1 MPAAYPLGVDAAAPQ
16 SRATR
21 VQTLLILGALSAF
34 GPLSIDMYLPALPGL
49 AHDLGDPPSA
59 VQVTL
64 TTCLA
69 GLAVGQILAGPVSD
83 ARGRRP
89 VGLAGLLAF
98 TVASALCAAAP
109 SIPVLAGLRL
119 LQGLGGA
126 AAIVIARAVV
136 RDRYSGV
143 AAARYFAILT
153 LVNGLAPVLAPII
166 GGQLLR
172 VTSWRGV
179 FLVLTGL
186 GARAA
191 GRDRARGC
199 ARRCR
204 RSAGTPAACA
214 TRWPRS
220 PAWAATAGSSATRC
234 RSRSGFAAMFAYI
247 SGSPFV
253 LQDIYGASPQQFAAV
268 FAVNS
273 LGIMAAGRVSAQLV
287 GRIAPQRL
295 LLAGLALN
303 VGAGLALLAVVVAGV
318 GGVVAVLVPLF
329 AVASSIGLILPNATA
344 LALELHPDAA
354 GSASGAIGTAQFAV
368 AAALAP
374 LVGAGG
380 TQTALPMALVIAGC
394 GVAALAVRPRRA

>member
-1 MPAAYPLGVDAAAPQ
+1 MDAAAPQ
-16 SRATR
+16 SRAGR

-49 AHDLGDPPSA
+49 ARDLGDAPSA

-69 GLAVGQILAGPVSD
+69 GLAAGQILAGPVSD

-89 VGLAGLLAF
+89 VALAGLLTF
-98 TVASALCAAAP
+98 TLASALCAVAP
-109 SIPVLAGLRL
+109 SIPALAALRL

-126 AAIVIARAVV
+126 AAIVVARAVV

-143 AAARYFAILT
+143 AAARYFAVLT
-153 LVNGLAPVLAPII
+153 LVNGLAPVLAPIV

-179 FLVLTGL
+179 FGVLSGL
-186 GARAA
+186 GVVLLGATAAWLRETLPPERRRTGGLRDTLATFARLS
-191 GRDRARGC
+191 RDRRFTGYAL
-199 ARRCR
+199 AL
-204 RSAGTPAACA
+204 AL
-214 TRWPRS
+214 
-220 PAWAATAGSSATRC
+220 
-234 RSRSGFAAMFAYI
+234 GFAAMFAYI

-253 LQDIYGASPQQFAAV
+253 LQDIYGATPQQFSAV

-273 LGIMAAGRVSAQLV
+273 LGIMAAGRVSAGLV
-287 GRIAPQRL
+287 GRHPPQRL

-303 VGAGLALLAVVVAGV
+303 VAGGLALLAVVAAGV
-318 GGVVAVLVPLF
+318 GGIAAVLVPLF

-344 LALELHPDAA
+344 LALELHPEAA
-354 GSASGAIGTAQFAV
+354 GSASGAIGVAQFAV
-368 AAALAP
+368 AAAVAP

-380 TQTALPMALVIAGC
+380 SATALPMALVIAGC
-394 GVAALAVRPRRA
+394 GVAALAVLPRHA

>member
-1 MPAAYPLGVDAAAPQ
+1 
-16 SRATR
+16 

-69 GLAVGQILAGPVSD
+69 GLAAGQILAGPVSD

-89 VGLAGLLAF
+89 VALAGLLAF
-98 TVASALCAAAP
+98 TLASVLCAVSP

-119 LQGLGGA
+119 AQGLGGA

-172 VTSWRGV
+172 VTTWRGV

-186 GARAA
+186 GVVLLVATGAWLRETLPPERRRTGGLRDTLATFARL
-191 GRDRARGC
+191 GRDRRFTGYALSL
-199 ARRCR
+199 AL
-204 RSAGTPAACA
+204 
-214 TRWPRS
+214 
-220 PAWAATAGSSATRC
+220 
-234 RSRSGFAAMFAYI
+234 GFAAMFAYI

-253 LQDIYGASPQQFAAV
+253 LQDIYGASPQQFSAI

-287 GRIAPQRL
+287 GRTAPQRL
-295 LLAGLALN
+295 LLAGLAVN
-303 VGAGLALLAVVVAGV
+303 VTGGLVLVAVVAAGA
-318 GGVVAVLVPLF
+318 GGVVAVLIPLF

-344 LALELHPDAA
+344 LALELHPEAA

-374 LVGAGG
+374 LVGVGG
-380 TQTALPMALVIAGC
+380 AHTALPMALVIAGC
-394 GVAALAVRPRRA
+394 GLAALAVLPRRA

>member
-1 MPAAYPLGVDAAAPQ
+1 MPAAPPQ
-16 SRATR
+16 SRAAR

-34 GPLSIDMYLPALPGL
+34 GPLSIDMYLPALPRL

-69 GLAVGQILAGPVSD
+69 GLAAGQILAGPVSD

-89 VGLAGLLAF
+89 VALAGLLAF
-98 TVASALCAAAP
+98 TLASALCALAP
-109 SIPVLAGLRL
+109 TIGVLAGLRL
-119 LQGLGGA
+119 AQGLGGA

-172 VTSWRGV
+172 VTTWRGV
-179 FLVLTGL
+179 FGVLTAL
-186 GARAA
+186 GAGLLAA
-191 GRDRARGC
+191 TAAWLRETLPAERRRTGGLRDTLATFARLGRDRRFCGYALSL
-199 ARRCR
+199 AL
-204 RSAGTPAACA
+204 
-214 TRWPRS
+214 
-220 PAWAATAGSSATRC
+220 
-234 RSRSGFAAMFAYI
+234 GFAAMFAYI

-253 LQDIYGASPQQFAAV
+253 LQDIYGASPQQFSAV

-273 LGIMAAGRVSAQLV
+273 LGIMAAGRLSAHLV

-295 LLAGLALN
+295 LHAGLALN
-303 VGAGLALLAVVVAGV
+303 VAGGLALLAGVAAGA
-318 GGVVAVLVPLF
+318 GIVAVLIPLF

-344 LALELHPDAA
+344 LALELHPEAA

-368 AAALAP
+368 AAAIAP

-380 TQTALPMALVIAGC
+380 AGTALPMALAIAGC
-394 GVAALAVRPRRA
+394 GVAALAVLPRRA

>member
-1 MPAAYPLGVDAAAPQ
+1 VDAAAPQ
-16 SRATR
+16 SRAAR

-49 AHDLGDPPSA
+49 ARDFGVRPPA
-59 VQVTL
+59 VQATL

-69 GLAVGQILAGPVSD
+69 GLALGQILAGPVSD

-89 VGLAGLLAF
+89 VALAGLLAF
-98 TVASALCAAAP
+98 TLASVLCAVSP

-119 LQGLGGA
+119 AQGLGGA

-143 AAARYFAILT
+143 AAARYFAVLT
-153 LVNGLAPVLAPII
+153 LVNGLAPVLAPLI

-172 VTSWRGV
+172 VTTWRGV
-179 FLVLTGL
+179 FGVLTGL
-186 GARAA
+186 GVVLLAATAAWLRETLPPERRHTGGLRTTLATFARL
-191 GRDRARGC
+191 GRDRRFTGYAFSL
-199 ARRCR
+199 AL
-204 RSAGTPAACA
+204 A
-214 TRWPRS
+214 
-220 PAWAATAGSSATRC
+220 
-234 RSRSGFAAMFAYI
+234 FAAMFAYI

-253 LQDIYGASPQQFAAV
+253 LQDIYGASPQQFSAV

-287 GRIAPQRL
+287 GRVAPQRL
-295 LLAGLALN
+295 LLAGLAVN
-303 VGAGLALLAVVVAGV
+303 VTGGLVLVAVVAAGT
-318 GGVVAVLVPLF
+318 GGVVAVLIPLF

-344 LALELHPDAA
+344 LALELHPEAA

-374 LVGAGG
+374 LVGVGG
-380 TQTALPMALVIAGC
+380 AHTALPMALVIAGC
-394 GVAALAVRPRRA
+394 GVAALAVLPRRA

>member
-1 MPAAYPLGVDAAAPQ
+1 VPAAPPQ
-16 SRATR
+16 SRAAR

-69 GLAVGQILAGPVSD
+69 GLAAGQILAGPVSD

-89 VGLAGLLAF
+89 VALAGLLAF
-98 TVASALCAAAP
+98 TLASVLCAVSP

-119 LQGLGGA
+119 AQGLGGA

-143 AAARYFAILT
+143 AAARYFAVLT
-153 LVNGLAPVLAPII
+153 LVNGLAPVLAPLI

-172 VTSWRGV
+172 VTTWRGV
-179 FLVLTGL
+179 FGVLTGL
-186 GARAA
+186 GVVLLAATAAWLRETLPPERRHTGGLRTTLATFARL
-191 GRDRARGC
+191 GRDRRFTGYAFSL
-199 ARRCR
+199 AL
-204 RSAGTPAACA
+204 A
-214 TRWPRS
+214 
-220 PAWAATAGSSATRC
+220 
-234 RSRSGFAAMFAYI
+234 FAAMFAYI

-253 LQDIYGASPQQFAAV
+253 LQDIYGASPQQFSAV

-287 GRIAPQRL
+287 GRVAPQRL

-303 VGAGLALLAVVVAGV
+303 VTAGLVLVAVVAAGV
-318 GGVVAVLVPLF
+318 GGVVAVLIPLF

-344 LALELHPDAA
+344 LGLELHPEAA
-354 GSASGAIGTAQFAV
+354 GTASGAIGTAQFAV

-374 LVGAGG
+374 LVGVGG
-380 TQTALPMALVIAGC
+380 AHTALPMALVIAGC
-394 GVAALAVRPRRA
+394 GVAALAVLPRRA

>member
-1 MPAAYPLGVDAAAPQ
+1 VDAAAPH
-16 SRATR
+16 SRAQR

-49 AHDLGDPPSA
+49 ARDLGDAPSA

-69 GLAVGQILAGPVSD
+69 GLAAGQILAGPVSD

-89 VGLAGLLAF
+89 VALVGLLTF
-98 TVASALCAAAP
+98 TLASALCALAG
-109 SIPVLAGLRL
+109 SVSVLAALRL

-143 AAARYFAILT
+143 AAARYFAVLT
-153 LVNGLAPVLAPII
+153 LVNGLAPVLAPIV

-172 VTSWRGV
+172 VTSWRGT
-179 FLVLTGL
+179 FLVLSGL
-186 GARAA
+186 GVVLL
-191 GRDRARGC
+191 
-199 ARRCR
+199 
-204 RSAGTPAACA
+204 
-214 TRWPRS
+214 
-220 PAWAATAGSSATRC
+220 AATAAWLGETLPPERRRTGGLRDTLATFGRLSRDRRFTGSALALAL
-234 RSRSGFAAMFAYI
+234 GFAAMFAYI

-273 LGIMAAGRVSAQLV
+273 LGIMAAGRVSAGLV
-287 GRIAPQRL
+287 GRHPPQRL

-303 VGAGLALLAVVVAGV
+303 VTGGLALLAVVAAGA
-318 GGVVAVLVPLF
+318 GGIAAVLVPLF

-344 LALELHPDAA
+344 LALELHPEAA
-354 GSASGAIGTAQFAV
+354 GSASGAIGVAQFAV

-374 LVGAGG
+374 VVGAGG
-380 TQTALPMALVIAGC
+380 AHTALPMALVIAGC
-394 GVAALAVRPRRA
+394 GVAALAVLPRHA

>member
-1 MPAAYPLGVDAAAPQ
+1 
-16 SRATR
+16 

-69 GLAVGQILAGPVSD
+69 GLAAGQILAGPVSD

-89 VGLAGLLAF
+89 VALAGLLAF
-98 TVASALCAAAP
+98 TLASVLCAVSP

-119 LQGLGGA
+119 AQGLGGA

-172 VTSWRGV
+172 VTTWRGV

-186 GARAA
+186 GVVLLVATGAWLRETLPPECRRTGGLRDTLATFARL
-191 GRDRARGC
+191 GRDRRFTGYALSL
-199 ARRCR
+199 AL
-204 RSAGTPAACA
+204 
-214 TRWPRS
+214 
-220 PAWAATAGSSATRC
+220 
-234 RSRSGFAAMFAYI
+234 GFAAMFAYI

-253 LQDIYGASPQQFAAV
+253 LQDIYGASPQQFSAI

-287 GRIAPQRL
+287 GRTAPQRL
-295 LLAGLALN
+295 LLAGLAVN
-303 VGAGLALLAVVVAGV
+303 VTGGLVLVAVVAAGA
-318 GGVVAVLVPLF
+318 GGVVAVLIPLF

-344 LALELHPDAA
+344 LALELHPEAA

-374 LVGAGG
+374 LVGVGG
-380 TQTALPMALVIAGC
+380 AHTALPMALVIAGC
-394 GVAALAVRPRRA
+394 GLAALAVLPRRA

>member
-1 MPAAYPLGVDAAAPQ
+1 MPAAYPLRVDAAAPQ
-16 SRATR
+16 SRAAR
-21 VQTLLILGALSAF
+21 VQTILILGALSAF

-49 AHDLGDPPSA
+49 ARDFGDPPSA

-89 VGLAGLLAF
+89 PLLAGLVAF
-98 TVASALCAAAP
+98 TVASAACALAP
-109 SIPVLAGLRL
+109 TVGVLAGLRL

-143 AAARYFAILT
+143 AAARYFAVLA
-153 LVNGLAPVLAPII
+153 LVNGLAPVLAPIV

-179 FLVLTGL
+179 FVVLAGL
-186 GARAA
+186 GALLTAVTAVGLTETLAPERRRTGGLHDTLATFA
-191 GRDRARGC
+191 RLARDRRFTGYTLAL
-199 ARRCR
+199 AL
-204 RSAGTPAACA
+204 A
-214 TRWPRS
+214 
-220 PAWAATAGSSATRC
+220 
-234 RSRSGFAAMFAYI
+234 FAAMFAYI
-247 SGSPFV
+247 AGSPFV
-253 LQDIYGASPQQFAAV
+253 LQDIYGASPQAFSAV
-268 FAVNS
+268 FAVNA
-273 LGIMAAGRVSAQLV
+273 LGIMAASRVSAQLV
-287 GRIAPQRL
+287 DRIPPQRL
-295 LLAGLALN
+295 LLAGLAIDL
-303 VGAGLALLAVVVAGV
+303 VGGLGLLAVVAAGV

-329 AVASSIGLILPNATA
+329 AVVASIGLVLPNATA
-344 LALELHPDAA
+344 LALELHPEAA
-354 GSASGAIGTAQFAV
+354 GSASGALGVAQFAV

-380 TQTALPMALVIAGC
+380 AHTALPMALVIAGC
-394 GVAALAVRPRRA
+394 AVAALAVLPRRA

>member
-16 SRATR
+16 SRAAR

-186 GARAA
+186 GVVLLVATAAWLRETLVPERRHTGGLGATLATFARL
-191 GRDRARGC
+191 GRDRRFTGYALSL
-199 ARRCR
+199 AL
-204 RSAGTPAACA
+204 
-214 TRWPRS
+214 
-220 PAWAATAGSSATRC
+220 
-234 RSRSGFAAMFAYI
+234 GFAAMFAYI

-253 LQDIYGASPQQFAAV
+253 LQDIYGASPQEFSAV

-295 LLAGLALN
+295 LLAGLTLN
-303 VGAGLALLAVVVAGV
+303 VAAGLVLLAVVAAGV

-329 AVASSIGLILPNATA
+329 LVASSIGLILPNATA
-344 LALELHPDAA
+344 LALELHPEAA
-354 GSASGAIGTAQFAV
+354 GSASGAIGVAQFAV

-380 TQTALPMALVIAGC
+380 ATTALPMALVIAGC
-394 GVAALAVRPRRA
+394 GVAALAIVPRHA